1 MRMAASVAAMLA
13 AAASVAGASEKPITD
28 EATALIALT
37 RETRAT
43 YSIVSANRIYREKG
57 RVVREW
63 AAEFHDGVQHR
74 VETPRDR
81 IVADCEAK
89 TGTYFGVES
98 WKVFGNSGVAGA
110 ACGVSANAKILTA
123 RTDGLRDTA
132 FGPATHLIVT
142 DDNAIRT
149 YDIAPDGA
157 ILGATIS
164 ARDGRIQLVSR
175 AVYYKAK
182 VPTGIFSVVSLA
194 QSAVPE
200 AWRKSASQ

>member
-1 MRMAASVAAMLA
+1 MQMAASVAVIFA
-13 AAASVAGASEKPITD
+13 AAALVAGASEKPITD

-37 RETRAT
+37 RETQAT
-43 YSIVSANRIYREKG
+43 YSIVSANRLYREQG
-57 RVVREW
+57 RVDHEW

-81 IVADCEAK
+81 LIADCAAK
-89 TGTYFGVES
+89 TGTYFSVES
-98 WKVFGNSGVAGA
+98 RKVFESPGVAGA
-110 ACGVSANAKILTA
+110 ACGVNANAKILAA
-123 RTDGLRDTA
+123 RTDGRRHTA
-132 FGPATHLIVT
+132 FGPATRLIVT

-200 AWRKSASQ
+200 AWQKSASQ